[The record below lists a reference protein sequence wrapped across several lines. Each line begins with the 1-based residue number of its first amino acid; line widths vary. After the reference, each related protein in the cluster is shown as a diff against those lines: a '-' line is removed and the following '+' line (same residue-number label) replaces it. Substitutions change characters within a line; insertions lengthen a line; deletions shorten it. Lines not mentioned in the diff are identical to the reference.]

1 MSETYI
7 LAGDGSS
14 TTSANVN
21 APASNYAEGSLFA
34 VVENVLHIFGGIQ
47 DEYKVEPFSFNFSNP
62 FRSPN
67 SKDAASFN

>member
-1 MSETYI
+1 MSDTYI

-21 APASNYAEGSLFA
+21 APSTYYAKFSLFA
-34 VVENVLHIFGGIQ
+34 VVENVLHIFGGEQ
-47 DEYKVEPFSFNFSNP
+47 DYFKVEPFSFQFSNP